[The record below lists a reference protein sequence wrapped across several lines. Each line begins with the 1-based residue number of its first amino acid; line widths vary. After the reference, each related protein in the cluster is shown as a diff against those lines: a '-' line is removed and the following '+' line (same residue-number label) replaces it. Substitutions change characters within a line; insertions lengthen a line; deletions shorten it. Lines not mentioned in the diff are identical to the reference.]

1 MINER
6 VKEILNEQINKEF
19 YSAYLYLAMSAHL
32 SDMGLY
38 GFSKWCEVQSREEID
53 HGMILFE
60 YILKQ
65 KSKVELKGINPP
77 DMEYNSPLEIF
88 EQIYKHEREVTESID
103 KIARLSDDECDF
115 ATRNFIDWY
124 LKEQIEEEDNVLKI
138 ISKLKAFG
146 TEKSALYLM
155 DRELGER
162 KYEYHSYE

>member
-1 MINER
+1 MIREK

-19 YSAYLYLAMSAHL
+19 YSAYLYLAMSATL

-38 GFSKWCEVQSREEID
+38 GFSKWCEIQSREEID
-53 HGMILFE
+53 HGMILFD

-65 KSKVELKGINPP
+65 KEKVELKGISSP
-77 DMEYNSPLEIF
+77 DMNLESPLEIF
-88 EQIYKHEREVTESID
+88 EQIYRHERDVTMSID
-103 KIARLSDDECDF
+103 SIARLSDSECDF

-124 LKEQIEEEDNVLKI
+124 LKEQIEEEDNALRI

-155 DRELGER
+155 DKELGER
-162 KYEYHSYE
+162 EYKYHSYE